1 MYESIFEIDFY
12 LWNSYQTSMEQ
23 PIKIL
28 EPLKRMPFT
37 LAVFMRLLVL
47 IPIFG
52 MSILMMVAG
61 FIGILKNNILELP
74 TLLLGIAFFAI
85 SSFILVKIFILEK
98 LRISQLQYFFYA
110 NRLVIYNKKKSLILY
125 EVFFEQIPEFTFH
138 ENLKNFGYIVIG
150 KNEPI
155 MARGGMFGQNI
166 GINMKDPDIMLE
178 NLPEVKK
185 EYLFLKELVE
195 TYKTTHHKE

>member
-1 MYESIFEIDFY
+1 
-12 LWNSYQTSMEQ
+12 MEQ

-28 EPLKRMPFT
+28 SPLKRMPFT
-37 LAVFMRLLVL
+37 LAIFMRLLVL

-52 MSILMMVAG
+52 MSILMIVT
-61 FIGILKNNILELP
+61 GIRETQLNTTSGLFTVIP
-74 TLLLGIAFFAI
+74 GIVFFLV
-85 SSFILVKIFILEK
+85 SSNFLIFIFFLKRRK
-98 LRISQLQYFFYA
+98 LSQLQYLFYT
-110 NRLVIYNKKKSLILY
+110 NRLVIYNQVNNQILHDLS
-125 EVFFEQIPEFTFH
+125 FDDFPSFTFH
-138 ENLKNFGYIVIG
+138 ENLNNFGYIVIG

-155 MARGGMFGQNI
+155 MAKGGAFNLQW

-195 TYKTTHHKE
+195 AYQAKHNRFSWEIQQ